1 MSHVTIIGT
10 VTAKPETRE
19 ELLALLELL
28 SPCLAEIKGIR
39 SVHAQHRRLLD

>member
-19 ELLALLELL
+19 ELLALL
-28 SPCLAEIKGIR
+28 SKQVAPT
-39 SVHAQHRRLLD
+39 RRETG